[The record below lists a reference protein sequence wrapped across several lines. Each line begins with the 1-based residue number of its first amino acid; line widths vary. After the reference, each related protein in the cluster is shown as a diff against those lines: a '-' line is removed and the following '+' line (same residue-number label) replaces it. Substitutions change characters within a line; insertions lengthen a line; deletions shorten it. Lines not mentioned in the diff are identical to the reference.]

1 HGQPR
6 PESEWAWGTTGALL
20 GAPGRGPAAHGA
32 RLLVVYVPRRFEV
45 DDRSWELTRIL
56 YGVGESVWGR
66 AAVRRRLEQIGG
78 QHGVPVL
85 DLTAA
90 LRREVRWP
98 WRRPYFDYDGHW
110 TRDGHRTAARAVRD
124 FLSGAHWLGVG

>member
-1 HGQPR
+1 MP
-6 PESEWAWGTTGALL
+6 S
-20 GAPGRGPAAHGA
+20 APS
-32 RLLVVYVPRRFEV
+32 RFEV

-56 YGVGESVWGR
+56 YGVDESVWDR

-78 QHGVPVL
+78 QHGFPVL

-90 LRREVRWP
+90 LRRDTLWP